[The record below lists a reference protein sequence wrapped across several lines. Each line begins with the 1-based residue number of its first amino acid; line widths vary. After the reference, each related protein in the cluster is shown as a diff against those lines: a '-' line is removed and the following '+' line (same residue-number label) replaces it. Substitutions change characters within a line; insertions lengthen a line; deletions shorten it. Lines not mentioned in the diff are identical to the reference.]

1 MTMENRMVKIPKA
14 LQKDVFFFGLRAKY
28 VDQAFKGSF
37 LALAMGLVISGILPT
52 LLSMMLSFA
61 VALLYTGLML
71 YYSKAYGSNGF
82 IKSRA
87 DKIRPDSIKGH
98 VNKKKLL
105 IWRKK

>member
-1 MTMENRMVKIPKA
+1 MENHTVKIPKA

-37 LALAMGLVISGILPT
+37 LSLAMGLVISGILPT
-52 LLSMMLSFA
+52 LLSMLLSFA
-61 VALLYTGLML
+61 VAVLYTGLML

-87 DKIRPDSIKGH
+87 DRSRPDSIKGH

-105 IWRKK
+105 VWRRK

>member
-28 VDQAFKGSF
+28 VDQAFKGTF
-37 LALAMGLVISGILPT
+37 LLLALGLMISSVLPT
-52 LLSMMLSFA
+52 LLSMLLSFA
-61 VALLYTGLML
+61 VAILYTGLMV

-82 IKSRA
+82 IKSQA
-87 DKIRPDSIKGH
+87 DRKRPDIIKGH

-105 IWRKK
+105 IWRRK